1 MSADIAEIID
11 RAANEWEVLSQPP
24 LGTTIGSAISDSGG
38 RHGSCKQLRVMSD
51 SSAITW
57 WIGILTIL
65 IGVQTIAIAVLAIK
79 GLKLFTRAHT
89 TLDGV
94 DRALEP
100 ITQGTRELIQDLHA
114 LRETAQRAERGVS
127 AAIDGVTRTTDHVKH
142 AVVRR
147 FWPVFGTV
155 AAGRAVFKAIAA
167 RRRASRK
174 TRDDEIADA
183 RFVAEGGP
191 VHEQLR

>member
-1 MSADIAEIID
+1 
-11 RAANEWEVLSQPP
+11 
-24 LGTTIGSAISDSGG
+24 
-38 RHGSCKQLRVMSD
+38 MSD
-51 SSAITW
+51 LGAITW
-57 WIGILTIL
+57 WMGILTVL
-65 IGVQTIAIAVLAIK
+65 IGIQTVALAVLAIK
-79 GLKLFTRAHT
+79 GQRLFTRAHT

-114 LRETAQRAERGVS
+114 LRETAQRAERGVT

-142 AVVRR
+142 AVVRK

-155 AAGRAVFKAIAA
+155 AAGRAIFKAVSA
-167 RRRASRK
+167 RRHMPRK

-183 RFVAEGGP
+183 QFVAEGGP
-191 VHEQLR
+191 VHELR

>member
-1 MSADIAEIID
+1 
-11 RAANEWEVLSQPP
+11 
-24 LGTTIGSAISDSGG
+24 
-38 RHGSCKQLRVMSD
+38 MSD
-51 SSAITW
+51 FSAITW
-57 WIGILTIL
+57 WVGILTIL
-65 IGVQTIAIAVLAIK
+65 IGIQTIAIAVVAIK

-127 AAIDGVTRTTDHVKH
+127 AAIDKVTMTTDHVKH

-147 FWPVFGTV
+147 FWPVLGTM
-155 AAGRAVFKAIAA
+155 AAGRAVFRAISA

-183 RFVAEGGP
+183 QFVAEGGP
-191 VHEQLR
+191 VHELR